1 MNFKLKK
8 EAIDFRSELGFG
20 ETDSVNLKSLLIKL
34 DVIAVFKSIS
44 DSISGMAVKT
54 PVKNFILINSLHSVG
69 RQNFSICHELFHL
82 YKQEGFIPHHCKA
95 GSFDKDVQ
103 TEWMADVFA
112 SYFLIP
118 DGGILHLI
126 PDTEVSKRDRI
137 TIETVLKIENYFGC
151 SRSALLYRLK
161 EMSIITSGKYEELS
175 QNVRRTAKEYGY
187 STELYEPGNEG
198 LVIGNYGVLAKQL
211 FDKEKI
217 SEGHYYSLLSDI
229 GIDLFNSDVDGGSDR

>member
-1 MNFKLKK
+1 MNFKIKK

-20 ETDSVNLKSLLIKL
+20 ETDSINLKSLLIKL

-44 DSISGMAVKT
+44 DNISGMAVKT
-54 PVKNFILINSLHSVG
+54 PIKNFILINASHSVG

-82 YKQEGFIPHHCKA
+82 YKQDGFIPHHCKA
-95 GSFDKDVQ
+95 GSFDKDHQ
-103 TEWMADVFA
+103 TELMADVFA

-118 DGGILHLI
+118 DGGVLHLI
-126 PDTEVSKRDRI
+126 PEDEVSKKDQI
-137 TIETVLKIENYFGC
+137 SIETILKIENYFGC

-161 EMSIITSGKYEELS
+161 EMSLISSRTYDEFN
-175 QNVRRTAKEYGY
+175 QNVRKTAKEYGY

-217 SEGHYYSLLSDI
+217 SEGHYYSLLNDI
-229 GIDLFNSDVDGGSDR
+229 GIDLLNSEMNGNND

>member
-8 EAIDFRSELGFG
+8 EAIDFRSDLGFG
-20 ETDSVNLKSLLIKL
+20 ETDSINLKSLLLKL
-34 DVIAVFKSIS
+34 DLIVIFKTIP
-44 DSISGMAVKT
+44 DEISGMAVKT
-54 PVKNFILINSLHSVG
+54 TKKNFILINAKHSIG

-82 YKQEGFIPHHCKA
+82 YKQSDFIPHHCNA
-95 GSFDKDVQ
+95 GTFDKDRL

-126 PDTEVSKRDRI
+126 PEDEISKKDLI
-137 TIETVLKIENYFGC
+137 SIETVLKIENYFGC
-151 SRSALLYRLK
+151 SRSALLRRLK
-161 EMSIITSGKYEELS
+161 EMAIITSYKYDELN
-175 QNVRRTAKEYGY
+175 QNVKKIAKEYGY
-187 STELYEPGNEG
+187 SSELYEHGNEG

-217 SEGHYYSLLSDI
+217 SEGHYYSLLNDI
-229 GIDLFNSDVDGGSDR
+229 GIDLLTTEVNGNSD

>member
-20 ETDSVNLKSLLIKL
+20 ETDSINLKSLLIKL

-44 DSISGMAVKT
+44 DNISGMAVKT
-54 PVKNFILINSLHSVG
+54 LIKNFILINASHSVG

-82 YKQEGFIPHHCKA
+82 YKQDGFIPHHCKA
-95 GSFDKDVQ
+95 GSFDKDHQ
-103 TEWMADVFA
+103 TELMADVFA

-118 DGGILHLI
+118 DGGVLHLI
-126 PDTEVSKRDRI
+126 PEYEVSRKDLI
-137 TIETVLKIENYFGC
+137 SIETILKIENYFGC
-151 SRSALLYRLK
+151 SRTALLYRLK
-161 EMSIITSGKYEELS
+161 EMLIITSRKYDELN
-175 QNVRRTAKEYGY
+175 QNVRKTAKEYGY
-187 STELYEPGNEG
+187 STELYESGNEG

-217 SEGHYYSLLSDI
+217 SEGHYYSLLNDI
-229 GIDLFNSDVDGGSDR
+229 GIDLLNSEVNGDSD

>member
-1 MNFKLKK
+1 MNFKIKK

-20 ETDSVNLKSLLIKL
+20 ETDSINLKSLLIKL

-44 DSISGMAVKT
+44 DNISGMAVKT
-54 PVKNFILINSLHSVG
+54 PIKNFILINASHSVG

-82 YKQEGFIPHHCKA
+82 YKQDGFIPHHCKA
-95 GSFDKDVQ
+95 GSFDKDHQ
-103 TEWMADVFA
+103 TELMADVFA

-118 DGGILHLI
+118 DGGVLHLI
-126 PDTEVSKRDRI
+126 PEDEVSKKDRI
-137 TIETVLKIENYFGC
+137 SIETILKIENYFGC

-161 EMSIITSGKYEELS
+161 EMSLISSRTYDEFN
-175 QNVRRTAKEYGY
+175 QNVRKTAKEYGY

-217 SEGHYYSLLSDI
+217 SEGHYYSLLNDI
-229 GIDLFNSDVDGGSDR
+229 GIDLLNSEANGNSD